1 MDILISTL
9 WAVMLLFL
17 LYETSVVYTYA
28 KSLTKLL
35 PFLNYFTHIKE
46 YEKQLQNSGIAIPP
60 SYSQYMTW
68 NHNGFMIELF
78 NCRYCLGFWLSLI
91 LVNYHS
97 IVNLP
102 IVYLGSQLGYSLF
115 RMVDKYLVQ
124 LGEPSDE

>member
-28 KSLTKLL
+28 KSFTKLL

-46 YEKQLQNSGIAIPP
+46 YEKQLQSSAIPL

-78 NCRYCLGFWLSLI
+78 TCRYCLGFWISLI

-124 LGEPSDE
+124 SGDPSDG